1 MAITTENQKRA
12 FIDLY
17 PTGSG
22 TLDTSDELFQMIGI
36 VAFGVV
42 IVAASY
48 DPPNFILKL
57 ATLEHILTL
66 SLDDYILLM
75 EDQDHDLKIH

>member
-1 MAITTENQKRA
+1 MAIDTPNKRRA
-12 FIDLY
+12 FLGLPPVPD
-17 PTGSG
+17 GS
-22 TLDTSDELFQMIGI
+22 LDSISDRFQMIELYGFNVSALPI
-36 VAFGVV
+36 T
-42 IVAASY
+42 Y
-48 DPPNFILKL
+48 QPPTFILEL